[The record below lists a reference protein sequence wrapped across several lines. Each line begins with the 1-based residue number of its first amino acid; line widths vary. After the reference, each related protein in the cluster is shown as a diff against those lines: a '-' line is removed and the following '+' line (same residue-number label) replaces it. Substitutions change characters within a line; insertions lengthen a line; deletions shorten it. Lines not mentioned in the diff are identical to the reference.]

1 MDGHPK
7 MPDEPNVIPLKPLDV
22 SALPKDDQ
30 DFLTEILEKI
40 ESHLTPDEYQRLAKI
55 AASLEEPNELSA
67 IALPLERP
75 TLEEPWDYSTLRDAY
90 LELAD
95 AYEDLFELPP
105 EEDDDAPPDA
115 AE

>member
-1 MDGHPK
+1 
-7 MPDEPNVIPLKPLDV
+7 MPEDKVVPLHPLDV

-30 DFLTEILEKI
+30 DFLTETLEKI
-40 ESHLTPDEYQRLAKI
+40 ESHLTPDEYERLARI
-55 AASLEEPNELSA
+55 ASHLEEPELSV

-75 TLEEPWDYSTLRDAY
+75 TIEEPWDYATLRDAY

-95 AYEDLFELPP
+95 AYEDLFEIPP
-105 EEDDDAPPDA
+105 EESDDAPPDA

>member
-1 MDGHPK
+1 

-40 ESHLTPDEYQRLAKI
+40 ESHLTPDEYQRLSHI
-55 AASLEEPNELSA
+55 ATTLEEPHEELSA
-67 IALPLERP
+67 LGLPLERP
-75 TLEEPWDYSTLRDAY
+75 TLEEPWDYATLRDAY

-95 AYEDLFELPP
+95 AYEDLFEIPP
-105 EEDDDAPPDA
+105 EESDDAPPDA
-115 AE
+115 A